1 MMQTQCICV
10 IMTILDSS
18 SLMFTTSIQVYNT
31 MSFVLVHR
39 SRWHTLCFQVHW
51 SSRVAGPAKRPG
63 IHKVHGAPVPSSG
76 TRVSPGEV
84 VVLPMGGIGRSCCTR
99 PDSWTEWSQYLQPEP
114 QAAVP
119 GLRWWANRWRPLFQA
134 GFHISA
140 WSSTWWSTTL
150 PRQNRLS
157 TTWIHY
163 IVLLRV
169 VVYYFVPKG
178 SSLIS

>member
-1 MMQTQCICV
+1 MQTQCICI

-84 VVLPMGGIGRSCCTR
+84 VVLPMGAVAAPVPIAERNGPSISSPNHRQQSQDWGDGQIVDDLFSRQAFIYQLGAALGDPRLCQGRT
-99 PDSWTEWSQYLQPEP
+99 
-114 QAAVP
+114 
-119 GLRWWANRWRPLFQA
+119 G
-134 GFHISA
+134 SA
-140 WSSTWWSTTL
+140 QLEYITL
-150 PRQNRLS
+150 
-157 TTWIHY
+157 Y
-163 IVLLRV
+163 YYVLL
-169 VVYYFVPKG
+169 
-178 SSLIS
+178 SIISYPRGPA